1 MKSCLIV
8 AGIMVALGT
17 GAAIAQDNKIRV
29 IAFGAHPDDAE
40 IRAGGVAAKFAAKGH
55 LVKFVS
61 VTNGDAGHCEQ
72 GGGALAKR
80 RRAEAQEAARKLGIA
95 EYEVLDNHDGEL
107 MPTLEVRKQ
116 IIRLIRQWNADI
128 VLSPRPYDYHPDH
141 RYTSILVQDAAFM
154 VLIPMVVTDAPP
166 LRKNPVFLYY
176 EDGFQKPQP
185 FSPDIAISVDDV
197 WQKKLDAFEAEP
209 SQFYEAQPK
218 CWGGGV
224 EVPTDPAERR
234 KWLEKRR
241 GAAARAGGPASSCE
255 MVRPREGQSRPPGRG
270 LRTLRIRQPPEPG
283 RVEEAV
289 PVLRVRLLPA
299 RPSLDRSGDAAPRDT
314 PAH

>member
-1 MKSCLIV
+1 MGIPDRLVTKETELLMKSCLIV
-8 AGIMVALGT
+8 AGVMVALGA
-17 GAAIAQDNKIRV
+17 GAAVAQDNKIRV

-55 LVKFVS
+55 LVKMVS

-107 MPTLEVRKQ
+107 LPTLEVRKQ

-166 LRKNPVFLYY
+166 LRRNPVFLYY
-176 EDGFQKPQP
+176 EDGFRKPQP

-218 CWGGGV
+218 CWGGGI

-241 GAAARAGGPASSCE
+241 GAG
-255 MVRPREGQSRPPGRG
+255 
-270 LRTLRIRQPPEPG
+270 PEPAVRQALAKWYGPEKAKAVRQAEAFELCEYG
-283 RVEEAV
+283 RRASEAELKKLF
-289 PVLRVRLLPA
+289 PFFE
-299 RPSLDRSGDAAPRDT
+299 
-314 PAH
+314 

>member
-1 MKSCLIV
+1 MKLSLIA
-8 AGIMVALGT
+8 AGVLVALGAG
-17 GAAIAQDNKIRV
+17 GAPAQDGKIRV
-29 IAFGAHPDDAE
+29 IAFGAHPDDPDVTS
-40 IRAGGVAAKFAAKGH
+40 GGVAAKFAAKGH

-80 RRAEAQEAARKLGIA
+80 RRAEAQEAARRLGIA

-116 IIRLIRQWNADI
+116 IIRLIRQWNADV

-166 LRKNPVFLYY
+166 LRRNPVFLYY
-176 EDGFQKPQP
+176 EDRFQKPQP
-185 FSPDIAISVDDV
+185 FQPDIAIGVDET
-197 WQKKLDAFEAEP
+197 WSRKLDAFEAEE

-224 EVPTDPAERR
+224 EVPTGREERR
-234 KWLEKRR
+234 KWLEKRWDR
-241 GAAARAGGPASSCE
+241 RPSPA
-255 MVRPREGQSRPPGRG
+255 V
-270 LRTLRIRQPPEPG
+270 LRTLEKWYGPAKAKQIRHAEAFEVCEYG
-283 RVEEAV
+283 RRPNEAELKKLF
-289 PVLRVRLLPA
+289 PFF
-299 RPSLDRSGDAAPRDT
+299 D
-314 PAH
+314 

>member
-1 MKSCLIV
+1 MKKIEILLV
-8 AGIMVALGT
+8 E
-17 GAAIAQDNKIRV
+17 DN
-29 IAFGAHPDDAE
+29 ADDAE
-40 IRAGGVAAKFAAKGH
+40 LALLAFEKGNIIKKSQIHVVRDGVEALDFLFCRGKFAKK
-55 LVKFVS
+55 VKPDLPAV
-61 VTNGDAGHCEQ
+61 VLLDLNLPKVNG
-72 GGGALAKR
+72 L
-80 RRAEAQEAARKLGIA
+80 
-95 EYEVLDNHDGEL
+95 EVL
-107 MPTLEVRKQ
+107 KQ

-166 LRKNPVFLYY
+166 LRRNPVFLYY
-176 EDGFQKPQP
+176 EDGFRKPQP

-218 CWGGGV
+218 CWGGGI

-241 GAAARAGGPASSCE
+241 GAG
-255 MVRPREGQSRPPGRG
+255 
-270 LRTLRIRQPPEPG
+270 PEPAVRQALAKWYGPEKAKAVRHAEAFELCEYG
-283 RVEEAV
+283 RRASEAELKKLF
-289 PVLRVRLLPA
+289 PFFE
-299 RPSLDRSGDAAPRDT
+299 
-314 PAH
+314 

>member
-1 MKSCLIV
+1 
-8 AGIMVALGT
+8 
-17 GAAIAQDNKIRV
+17 
-29 IAFGAHPDDAE
+29 
-40 IRAGGVAAKFAAKGH
+40 
-55 LVKFVS
+55 
-61 VTNGDAGHCEQ
+61 
-72 GGGALAKR
+72 
-80 RRAEAQEAARKLGIA
+80 ARKLGIA

-166 LRKNPVFLYY
+166 LRRNPVFLYY

-197 WQKKLDAFEAEP
+197 WQKKLDAYEAEP

-241 GAAARAGGPASSCE
+241 GPA
-255 MVRPREGQSRPPGRG
+255 
-270 LRTLRIRQPPEPG
+270 PEPAVRQALAKWYGPEKAKAVRHAEAFEFCEYG
-283 RVEEAV
+283 RRASEAELKKLF
-289 PVLRVRLLPA
+289 PFFE
-299 RPSLDRSGDAAPRDT
+299 
-314 PAH
+314 